1 MDKNNVSNVVCDNK
15 KEDMTVMEIEQI
27 LGKRIRIALDESRTD
42 EERQQD
48 NEQSYLVL
56 GMAKQFLN
64 GADLVLRGDKLLAQ
78 NKALKE
84 SRIDRLLGK

>member
-1 MDKNNVSNVVCDNK
+1 MATVENIKDK
-15 KEDMTVMEIEQI
+15 DMTVMEIEQI
-27 LGKRIRIALDESRTD
+27 LGARIRIALDEKRTD

>member
-1 MDKNNVSNVVCDNK
+1 MDNK
-15 KEDMTVMEIEQI
+15 KDMTVMEIEQI
-27 LGKRIRIALDESRTD
+27 LGARIRLALNEERTD
-42 EERQQD
+42 EQRQED

-84 SRIDRLLGK
+84 SRIDRLLGH

>member
-1 MDKNNVSNVVCDNK
+1 MA
-15 KEDMTVMEIEQI
+15 KEEMTVMEIEQI
-27 LGKRIRIALDESRTD
+27 LGSRIRLALDESRTD
-42 EERQQD
+42 EDRQQD

-84 SRIDRLLGK
+84 SRIDRLLGH

>member
-1 MDKNNVSNVVCDNK
+1 ME
-15 KEDMTVMEIEQI
+15 KETNTKDMTVMEIEQI
-27 LGKRIRIALDESRTD
+27 LGARIRIALDEKRTD

>member
-1 MDKNNVSNVVCDNK
+1 MEK

-27 LGKRIRIALDESRTD
+27 LGARIRLALNEDRTD
-42 EERQQD
+42 EQRQED

-84 SRIDRLLGK
+84 SRIDRLLGH

>member
-1 MDKNNVSNVVCDNK
+1 MDKNNVSEAVNANN
-15 KEDMTVMEIEQI
+15 EDMTVMEIEQI
-27 LGKRIRIALDESRTD
+27 LGARIRIALDESRTD

-84 SRIDRLLGK
+84 SRIDRILGH

>member
-1 MDKNNVSNVVCDNK
+1 MEK
-15 KEDMTVMEIEQI
+15 KTNTKDMTVMEIEQI
-27 LGKRIRIALDESRTD
+27 LGARIRIALDEQRTD

>member
-1 MDKNNVSNVVCDNK
+1 MATVENIKDK
-15 KEDMTVMEIEQI
+15 DMAVMEIEQI
-27 LGKRIRIALDESRTD
+27 LGARIRIALDEKRTD